1 MGALR
6 GPRYVRG
13 MTMTT
18 PSRRPIGSML
28 REWRQ
33 RRRKSQLAL
42 ACEADISTRHLSFI
56 ETGRAQPSREMV
68 LHLAEQ
74 LEVPLRDRNV
84 LLTAAGFAPSFS
96 ARSLDDPS
104 LAAARGAVDWILTA
118 HEPYPALALDA
129 HWNQL
134 ASNRAVPPLLAG
146 VNAALL
152 KPPVNVMR
160 LTLHPDGLAPRIA
173 NLAEWRAHLLARL
186 QRQIDATADPLLID
200 LMAEL
205 RSFPTPIGAG
215 KVGADALE
223 HARVAVPFKLVTER
237 GLLSFMSTTTVF
249 GTPVD
254 ITLAELALESFFPAD
269 ALTAETLR
277 RT

>member
-1 MGALR
+1 
-6 GPRYVRG
+6 
-13 MTMTT
+13 MTT
-18 PSRRPIGSML
+18 VNLQRRPIGHLL

-68 LHLAEQ
+68 LHLAER
-74 LEVPLRDRNV
+74 LDVPLRDRNV

-104 LAAARGAVDWILTA
+104 LAAARGAVDWILAA

-129 HWNQL
+129 HWNLL
-134 ASNRAVPPLLAG
+134 ASNKAVPPLLAG
-146 VNAALL
+146 VDPALL
-152 KPPVNVMR
+152 KPPLNVMR
-160 LTLHPDGLAPRIA
+160 LTLHPSGLAPRIA

-186 QRQIDATADPLLID
+186 QRQIDATADPVLID

-205 RSFPTPIGAG
+205 RGYPTPIGAG
-215 KVGADALE
+215 RAAGAPPRDDASE
-223 HARVAVPFKLVTER
+223 IARVAVPFKLVTER

-269 ALTAETLR
+269 ALTAEMLR
-277 RT
+277 R